1 MMKRREFIHTV
12 GAGAVAWSLPRHVQ
26 GSPEL
31 VAGAQARTNPA
42 TGGLFVC
49 IHQASTSRYD
59 FKTSVEGIAK
69 AGVRAVEVDIAKVQE
84 FAKTE
89 SVAAAKRL
97 MDDLGVRPVSSSNHL
112 GFVDATEAQL
122 QSGGASL
129 DTLKGKLE
137 IVQAIGCDR
146 IVCPSTSTGNKTL
159 DDYKRGAENLRAGG
173 ELAKSYG
180 VTLMLEFTKTST
192 LAGTL
197 PSALTLVRDAN
208 HPNVR
213 MMLDTFHFWA
223 GQSKFEDLELLRD
236 GELAHLHFEDIP
248 ADPPREMLGS
258 QQHRAFP
265 GEGSAPLRRII
276 EVLKRNGYSGPA
288 SLEIFQSGTVAIQ
301 NMDPFQLATRAKA
314 AIDPLI
320 A

>member
-1 MMKRREFIHTV
+1 MQRRDFINGV
-12 GAGAVAWSLPRHVQ
+12 VAGTVAWSLPGHGDASPQVAAKQ
-26 GSPEL
+26 GERP
-31 VAGAQARTNPA
+31 AG
-42 TGGLFVC
+42 GSGLFVC

-59 FKTSVEGIAK
+59 FRTSVEGIAK
-69 AGVRAVEVDIAKVQE
+69 AGVRAVEVDIAKIRQ
-84 FAKTE
+84 FAKAE
-89 SVAAAKRL
+89 SVASAKRL
-97 MDDLGVRPVSSSNHL
+97 MDDLGVRPVSASNHL
-112 GFVDATEAQL
+112 GFVDATAEQL
-122 QSGGASL
+122 QTGGASL
-129 DTLKGKLE
+129 DALKAKLE

-146 IVCPSTSTGNKTL
+146 IVCPSTSTGNRTL

-180 VTLMLEFTKTST
+180 VTLMLEFAKTST

-197 PSALTLVRDAN
+197 PSALTLVREAN

-213 MMLDTFHFWA
+213 VMLDTFHYWA
-223 GQSKFEDLELLRD
+223 GASKFEDLELLRD
-236 GELAHLHFEDIP
+236 GELAHLHFEDVP
-248 ADPPREMLGS
+248 ADPPREMLQS

-276 EVLKRNGYSGPA
+276 EVLKRKRYAGPA

-301 NMDPFQLATRAKA
+301 TLDPFQLATRAKA

>member
-1 MMKRREFIHTV
+1 VIKRRDFITTSV
-12 GAGAVAWSLPRHVQ
+12 AGTLACSLPRH
-26 GSPEL
+26 
-31 VAGAQARTNPA
+31 AQAQA
-42 TGGLFVC
+42 QSGGGGLFVS

-59 FKTSVEGIAK
+59 FKTSVEGIAR
-69 AGVRAVEVDIAKVQE
+69 AGVRAVEFDIAKVRE

-89 SVAAAKRL
+89 SIGAAKRVL
-97 MDDLGVRPVSSSNHL
+97 DDLGVKPVSSSNHL
-112 GFVDATEAQL
+112 GLVDATATQM
-122 QSGGASL
+122 QTGGAGL
-129 DTLKGKLE
+129 DALKEKLG
-137 IVQAIGCDR
+137 IVQALGCDR
-146 IVCPSTSTGNKTL
+146 IVCPSTSTGTKTL
-159 DDYKRGAENLRAGG
+159 DDYQRGVDNMRAGG
-173 ELAKSYG
+173 ELAKTYG

-197 PSALTLVRDAN
+197 PSALRIVREAN

-213 MMLDTFHFWA
+213 VMIDTFHFWA
-223 GQSKFEDLELLRD
+223 GASKLEDLELLRD

-248 ADPPREMLGS
+248 AEPPREMIES

-276 EVLKRNGYSGPA
+276 EALKRKRYVGPA

-314 AIDPLI
+314 AIEPLI

>member
-1 MMKRREFIHTV
+1 MKRREFINSAA
-12 GAGAVAWSLPRHVQ
+12 AGSLAWSLPRHAQ
-26 GSPEL
+26 ASSEFA
-31 VAGAQARTNPA
+31 AGAQRGATPA
-42 TGGLFVC
+42 SGGLFVC

-69 AGVRAVEVDIAKVQE
+69 AGVRAVEFDIAKVRE

-89 SVAAAKRL
+89 SVATAKRL
-97 MDDLGVRPVSSSNHL
+97 LDDAGVRPVSSSNHL
-112 GFVDATEAQL
+112 GFVDATAAQL
-122 QSGGASL
+122 QSGAPSL
-129 DTLKGKLE
+129 DALKEKLE

-146 IVCPSTSTGNKTL
+146 IVCPSTSTGTKTL
-159 DDYKRGAENLRAGG
+159 DDYKRGVENLRAGG

-197 PSALTLVRDAN
+197 PSALRIVREAN

-213 MMLDTFHFWA
+213 VMLDTFHFWA
-223 GQSKFEDLELLRD
+223 GPSKFEDLELLRD

-248 ADPPREMLGS
+248 SDPPREMLES
-258 QQHRAFP
+258 QQHRTFP

-276 EVLKRNGYSGPA
+276 EVLKRKEYSGPA
-288 SLEIFQSGTVAIQ
+288 SLEIFQNGTVAIQ
-301 NMDPFQLATRAKA
+301 NLDPFQLATRAKA
-314 AIDPLI
+314 AIEPLI

>member
-1 MMKRREFIHTV
+1 MKRRDFLTTTV
-12 GAGAVAWSLPRHVQ
+12 MGTLACSLTRDA
-26 GSPEL
+26 E
-31 VAGAQARTNPA
+31 GAQARGAQAAPKPSA
-42 TGGLFVC
+42 GGLFVC
-49 IHQASTSRYD
+49 IHQASTARYD

-69 AGVRAVEVDIAKVQE
+69 AGVRAVEVDIAKIRE

-112 GFVDATEAQL
+112 GFVDATAEQL
-122 QSGGASL
+122 QMGAASL
-129 DTLKGKLE
+129 DSLKEKLE

-159 DDYKRGAENLRAGG
+159 DDYKRGADNLRAGG
-173 ELAKSYG
+173 ELAKGYG
-180 VTLMLEFTKTST
+180 VTLMLEFAKTST

-197 PSALTLVRDAN
+197 PSTLTLVREAN

-213 MMLDTFHFWA
+213 VML
-223 GQSKFEDLELLRD
+223 
-236 GELAHLHFEDIP
+236 DIP
-248 ADPPREMLGS
+248 ADPPREMLQS

-265 GEGSAPLRRII
+265 GEGGAPLRRII
-276 EVLKRNGYSGPA
+276 EVLKRKGYAGPA
-288 SLEIFQSGTVAIQ
+288 SLEIFQTGTVAIQ

-314 AIDPLI
+314 AMDPLI

>member
-1 MMKRREFIHTV
+1 MKRREFIQMV
-12 GAGAVAWSLPRHVQ
+12 GAGSLALSMPDRAQ
-26 GSPEL
+26 
-31 VAGAQARTNPA
+31 AQARGQAPSPG
-42 TGGLFVC
+42 GGLFVS

-69 AGVRAVEVDIAKVQE
+69 AGVRAVEFDIAKVRE

-97 MDDLGVRPVSSSNHL
+97 IDDLGVKMVSSSNHL
-112 GFVDATEAQL
+112 GFVDATAAQM
-122 QSGGASL
+122 QTGGASL
-129 DTLKGKLE
+129 DSLKEKLE
-137 IVQAIGCDR
+137 IVQAMGCDR
-146 IVCPSTSTGNKTL
+146 IVCPSTSTGTKTL
-159 DDYKRGAENLRAGG
+159 DDYKRGVDTMRAGG
-173 ELAKSYG
+173 ELAKTYG

-197 PSALTLVRDAN
+197 PSALKIVREAD

-213 MMLDTFHFWA
+213 VMIDTFHFWA

-248 ADPPREMLGS
+248 ADPPREMLES

-276 EVLKRNGYSGPA
+276 ELLKRKRYTGPA

-314 AIDPLI
+314 AIEPLL

>member
-1 MMKRREFIHTV
+1 MQRRDFLN
-12 GAGAVAWSLPRHVQ
+12 GAVAGVVAWSLPPRAEASA
-26 GSPEL
+26 GPE
-31 VAGAQARTNPA
+31 AGPQARSAPA
-42 TGGLFVC
+42 GGGMFVC

-69 AGVRAVEVDIAKVQE
+69 AGVRAVEVDIAKVRQ
-84 FAKTE
+84 FAKGE
-89 SVAAAKRL
+89 SLAAARRL

-112 GFVDATEAQL
+112 GFVDATAEQL
-122 QSGGASL
+122 QTGNASL
-129 DTLKGKLE
+129 DALKEKLE

-146 IVCPSTSTGNKTL
+146 IVCPSTSSGNKTL
-159 DDYKRGAENLRAGG
+159 DDFKRGVDNMRTGG

-180 VTLMLEFTKTST
+180 VTLMLEFAKTST

-197 PSALTLVRDAN
+197 PSALKIVRDAD

-213 MMLDTFHFWA
+213 VMLDTFHFWA
-223 GQSKFEDLELLRD
+223 GASKFEDLELLRD

-248 ADPPREMLGS
+248 ADPPRDIIQS

-265 GEGSAPLRRII
+265 GEGDAPLRRII
-276 EVLKRNGYSGPA
+276 EALKAKRYAGPA
-288 SLEIFQSGTVAIQ
+288 SLEIFQTGTVAIQ

-314 AIDPLI
+314 AIEPLI

>member
-1 MMKRREFIHTV
+1 MKRRQFISRAVT
-12 GAGAVAWSLPRHVQ
+12 GTVAWSLPRHAQ
-26 GSPEL
+26 SSL
-31 VAGAQARTNPA
+31 AFTAGAQNRTAPA
-42 TGGLFVC
+42 MGGLFVC

-69 AGVRAVEVDIAKVQE
+69 AGVRAVEFDIARVRE
-84 FAKTE
+84 FAKSE
-89 SVAAAKRL
+89 SVATAKRL
-97 MDDLGVRPVSSSNHL
+97 LEDLGVRPVSSSNHL
-112 GFVDATEAQL
+112 GFVDATAAQL
-122 QSGGASL
+122 QSGAASL
-129 DTLKGKLE
+129 DTLKEELE
-137 IVQAIGCDR
+137 IVQAMGCDR
-146 IVCPSTSTGNKTL
+146 IVCPSTSTGVKTL
-159 DDYKRGAENLRAGG
+159 DDFKRGVENLRAGG
-173 ELAKSYG
+173 ELANSYG

-197 PSALTLVRDAN
+197 PSALKLVRDAN

-213 MMLDTFHFWA
+213 VMLDTFHFWA
-223 GQSKFEDLELLRD
+223 GLSKLEDLELLRD

-248 ADPPREMLGS
+248 SEPPRETIES

-276 EVLKRNGYSGPA
+276 DVLKRKRYSGPA

-301 NMDPFQLATRAKA
+301 NMNPFQLATRAKA
-314 AIDPLI
+314 AIEPLI

>member
-1 MMKRREFIHTV
+1 MKRRDFLTT
-12 GAGAVAWSLPRHVQ
+12 AVAGTLACSLPRNAQ
-26 GSPEL
+26 GAP
-31 VAGAQARTNPA
+31 ARGAQAATPA
-42 TGGLFVC
+42 AARGLFVC
-49 IHQASTSRYD
+49 IHQASTARYD

-69 AGVRAVEVDIAKVQE
+69 AGVRAVEVDIAKIRE

-97 MDDLGVRPVSSSNHL
+97 LDDLGVKPVSSSNHL
-112 GFVDATEAQL
+112 GFVDATAEQL
-122 QSGGASL
+122 QTGGASL
-129 DTLKGKLE
+129 DALKGKLE

-159 DDYKRGAENLRAGG
+159 DDYKRGADNLRAGG

-180 VTLMLEFTKTST
+180 VSLMLEFAKTST

-197 PSALTLVRDAN
+197 PSALTLVREAN

-213 MMLDTFHFWA
+213 VMLDTFHFWA

-248 ADPPREMLGS
+248 ANPPREMLQS
-258 QQHRAFP
+258 QQDRAFP

-276 EVLKRNGYSGPA
+276 EVLKRKGYAGPV
-288 SLEIFQSGTVAIQ
+288 SLEIFQTGTAVIQ
-301 NMDPFQLATRAKA
+301 NMDPFQLATRAKT

>member
-1 MMKRREFIHTV
+1 MKRRDFLTT
-12 GAGAVAWSLPRHVQ
+12 AVAGTLACSLPRNAQ
-26 GSPEL
+26 GAP
-31 VAGAQARTNPA
+31 ARGAQAATPPA
-42 TGGLFVC
+42 ARGLFVC
-49 IHQASTSRYD
+49 IHQASTARFD

-69 AGVRAVEVDIAKVQE
+69 AGVRAVEVDIAKIRE

-97 MDDLGVRPVSSSNHL
+97 LDDLGVKPVSSSNHL
-112 GFVDATEAQL
+112 GFVDATAEQL
-122 QSGGASL
+122 QTGGASL
-129 DTLKGKLE
+129 DALKGKLE

-159 DDYKRGAENLRAGG
+159 DDYKRGADNLRAGG

-180 VTLMLEFTKTST
+180 VSLMLEFAKTST

-197 PSALTLVRDAN
+197 PSALTLVREAN

-213 MMLDTFHFWA
+213 VMLDTFHFWA

-248 ADPPREMLGS
+248 ANPPREMLQS
-258 QQHRAFP
+258 QQDRAFP

-276 EVLKRNGYSGPA
+276 EVLKRKGYAGPA
-288 SLEIFQSGTVAIQ
+288 SLEIFQTGTAVIQ

>member
-1 MMKRREFIHTV
+1 MMKRREFIHSV
-12 GAGAVAWSLPRHVQ
+12 GAGAVALSLPR
-26 GSPEL
+26 P
-31 VAGAQARTNPA
+31 AAAQAPA
-42 TGGLFVC
+42 KGGGLFVC

-69 AGVRAVEVDIAKVQE
+69 AGVRAVEFDIAKVRE

-89 SVAAAKRL
+89 SVSTAKRL
-97 MDDLGVRPVSSSNHL
+97 VDDLGVRPVSSSNHL
-112 GFVDATEAQL
+112 GFVDATAAQL
-122 QSGGASL
+122 QSGAASL
-129 DTLKGKLE
+129 DTLKEKLE
-137 IVQAIGCDR
+137 IVQAMGCDR
-146 IVCPSTSTGNKTL
+146 IVCPSTSTGTKTL
-159 DDYKRGAENLRAGG
+159 DDHQRGVENLRAGG

-197 PSALTLVRDAN
+197 PSALKIVRDAN

-213 MMLDTFHFWA
+213 VMLDTFHFWA
-223 GQSKFEDLELLRD
+223 GLSKFEDLELLRD

-248 ADPPREMLGS
+248 ANPPREIIES

-265 GEGSAPLRRII
+265 GEGGVPLRRII
-276 EVLKRNGYSGPA
+276 ELLRRKRYSGPA

-314 AIDPLI
+314 AIEPLI

>member
-1 MMKRREFIHTV
+1 MKRREFINSAA
-12 GAGAVAWSLPRHVQ
+12 AGSLAWSLPRHAQ
-26 GSPEL
+26 ASSEFA
-31 VAGAQARTNPA
+31 AGAQRGATPA
-42 TGGLFVC
+42 SGGLFVC

-69 AGVRAVEVDIAKVQE
+69 AGVRAVEFDIAKVRE

-89 SVAAAKRL
+89 SVATAKRL
-97 MDDLGVRPVSSSNHL
+97 LDDVGVRPVSSSNHL
-112 GFVDATEAQL
+112 GFVDATAAQL
-122 QSGGASL
+122 QSGAPSL
-129 DTLKGKLE
+129 DALKEKLE

-146 IVCPSTSTGNKTL
+146 IVCPSTSTGTKTL
-159 DDYKRGAENLRAGG
+159 DDYKRGVENLRAGG

-197 PSALTLVRDAN
+197 PSALRIVREAN

-213 MMLDTFHFWA
+213 VMLDTFHFWA
-223 GQSKFEDLELLRD
+223 GPSKFEDLELLRD

-248 ADPPREMLGS
+248 SDPPREMLES
-258 QQHRAFP
+258 QQHRTFP

-276 EVLKRNGYSGPA
+276 EVLKRKEYSGPA
-288 SLEIFQSGTVAIQ
+288 SLEIFQNGTVAIQ
-301 NMDPFQLATRAKA
+301 NLDPFQLATRAKA
-314 AIDPLI
+314 AIEPLI

>member
-1 MMKRREFIHTV
+1 MKRREFIHTV
-12 GAGAVAWSLPRHVQ
+12 GAGAVAWSLPRHAQ
-26 GSPEL
+26 GSPAL
-31 VAGAQARTNPA
+31 ADGAQARATPA
-42 TGGLFVC
+42 AGGLFVC

-112 GFVDATEAQL
+112 GFVDATAAQL
-122 QSGGASL
+122 ESGGASL

-159 DDYKRGAENLRAGG
+159 DDYKRGADNLRVGG

-180 VTLMLEFTKTST
+180 VTLMLEFAKTST

-197 PSALTLVRDAN
+197 PSALTIVREAN

-213 MMLDTFHFWA
+213 VMLDTFHFWA
-223 GQSKFEDLELLRD
+223 GASKFEDLELLRD

-248 ADPPREMLGS
+248 ATPPRENIGS

-265 GEGSAPLRRII
+265 GEGNAPLRRII
-276 EVLKRNGYSGPA
+276 EVLKRKGYAGPA

-301 NMDPFQLATRAKA
+301 AMDPFQLATRAKA
-314 AIDPLI
+314 AIEPLI

>member
-1 MMKRREFIHTV
+1 MRRREFIHTV
-12 GAGAVAWSLPRHVQ
+12 AAGSLAWSLPRHAQ
-26 GSPEL
+26 ASSEFA
-31 VAGAQARTNPA
+31 AGAQRGANPA
-42 TGGLFVC
+42 SGGLFVC
-49 IHQASTSRYD
+49 IHQASTSRHD

-69 AGVRAVEVDIAKVQE
+69 AGVRAVEFDIAKVRE

-89 SVAAAKRL
+89 SVATAKRL
-97 MDDLGVRPVSSSNHL
+97 LDDVGVRPVSSSNHL
-112 GFVDATEAQL
+112 GFVDATAAQL
-122 QSGGASL
+122 QSGAPSL
-129 DTLKGKLE
+129 DALKEKLE

-146 IVCPSTSTGNKTL
+146 IVCPSTSTGTKTL
-159 DDYKRGAENLRAGG
+159 DDYKRGVENLRVGG
-173 ELAKSYG
+173 ELAKSFG

-197 PSALTLVRDAN
+197 PSALRIVREAN

-213 MMLDTFHFWA
+213 VMLDTFHFWA
-223 GQSKFEDLELLRD
+223 GLSKFEDLELLRD

-248 ADPPREMLGS
+248 SEPPREMLES
-258 QQHRAFP
+258 QQHRTFP

-276 EVLKRNGYSGPA
+276 EVLKRKQYSGPA

-314 AIDPLI
+314 AIEPLI

>member
-1 MMKRREFIHTV
+1 MKRRDFVNTV
-12 GAGAVAWSLPRHVQ
+12 VASTLGWSLPRRVQ
-26 GSPEL
+26 ASREL
-31 VAGAQARTNPA
+31 AADAQAGTNP
-42 TGGLFVC
+42 TSGGLFVC
-49 IHQASTSRYD
+49 IHQASTSGYD

-69 AGVRAVEVDIAKVQE
+69 AGVRAVEFDIAKIRQFVQ
-84 FAKTE
+84 TD
-89 SVAAAKRL
+89 SLAAAKRV
-97 MDDLGVRPVSSSNHL
+97 MDDLGVKPVSSSNHL
-112 GFVDATEAQL
+112 GFVDATAAQL

-129 DTLKGKLE
+129 DALKEKLE

-159 DDYKRGAENLRAGG
+159 DDYKRGVDNMRAGG

-180 VTLMLEFTKTST
+180 VTLMLEFVKTST

-197 PSALTLVRDAN
+197 PSALNIVRDAN

-213 MMLDTFHFWA
+213 VMMDTFHFWA
-223 GQSKFEDLELLRD
+223 GLSKFEDLDLLRD

-248 ADPPREMLGS
+248 SDIPREMLES
-258 QQHRAFP
+258 QQHRTFP

-276 EVLKRNGYSGPA
+276 ELLKRKRYSGPV
-288 SLEIFQSGTVAIQ
+288 SLELFQSGTLAIQ
-301 NMDPFQLATRAKA
+301 NMDPYQLATRAKA
-314 AIDPLI
+314 AIEPLI

>member
-1 MMKRREFIHTV
+1 MKRRDFITTAV
-12 GAGAVAWSLPRHVQ
+12 GSTLAYSLPRDAKGGQ
-26 GSPEL
+26 
-31 VAGAQARTNPA
+31 ARGAQAQTKPA
-42 TGGLFVC
+42 AGALFVC
-49 IHQASTSRYD
+49 IHQASTARYD

-69 AGVRAVEVDIAKVQE
+69 AGVRAVEVDIAKIRE

-112 GFVDATEAQL
+112 GFVDATAEQL
-122 QSGGASL
+122 QTGGASL
-129 DTLKGKLE
+129 ESLKGKLE

-159 DDYKRGAENLRAGG
+159 DDYKRGADNLRAGG
-173 ELAKSYG
+173 ELAKDYG
-180 VTLMLEFTKTST
+180 VTLMLEFAKTST

-197 PSALTLVRDAN
+197 PSALTLVREAN

-213 MMLDTFHFWA
+213 VMLDTFHYWA
-223 GQSKFEDLELLRD
+223 GASKFEDLELLRD

-248 ADPPREMLGS
+248 ANPPREMLQS
-258 QQHRAFP
+258 QQDRAFP

-276 EVLKRNGYSGPA
+276 EVLKRKGYAGPA
-288 SLEIFQSGTVAIQ
+288 SLEIFQTGTVAIQ

-314 AIDPLI
+314 AIEPLI

>member
-1 MMKRREFIHTV
+1 MV
-12 GAGAVAWSLPRHVQ
+12 AGTLPWALPRHAQ
-26 GSPEL
+26 ASL
-31 VAGAQARTNPA
+31 KFAFGAQAGTAPVRS
-42 TGGLFVC
+42 GLFVS

-69 AGVRAVEVDIAKVQE
+69 AGVRAVEVDIAKVRQ
-84 FAKTE
+84 FVQAE
-89 SVAAAKRL
+89 SMATAKRL
-97 MDDLGVRPVSSSNHL
+97 MDDLGVKPVSSSNHL
-112 GFVDATEAQL
+112 GFVDATATQL
-122 QSGGASL
+122 QSGAASL
-129 DTLKGKLE
+129 DALKEKLE

-146 IVCPSTSTGNKTL
+146 IVCPSTSTGSKTL
-159 DDYKRGAENLRAGG
+159 DDYQRGVDNMRAGG
-173 ELAKSYG
+173 ELAKRYG

-197 PSALTLVRDAN
+197 PSALKIVRDAD

-213 MMLDTFHFWA
+213 AMLDTFHFWA
-223 GQSKFEDLELLRD
+223 GLSKFEDLELLRD

-248 ADPPREMLGS
+248 SDPPREMLES
-258 QQHRAFP
+258 QQHRTFP

-276 EVLKRNGYSGPA
+276 DHLKRKRYSGPV
-288 SLEIFQSGTVAIQ
+288 SLEVFQSGTPAIQ

-314 AIDPLI
+314 AIEPLI

>member
-1 MMKRREFIHTV
+1 MV
-12 GAGAVAWSLPRHVQ
+12 GAAPRA
-26 GSPEL
+26 GSAEFAASAQ
-31 VAGAQARTNPA
+31 AGASPAR
-42 TGGLFVC
+42 GGLFVC

-69 AGVRAVEVDIAKVQE
+69 AGVRAVEVDIAKVRQ
-84 FAKTE
+84 FVQTE
-89 SVAAAKRL
+89 SVATAKRL
-97 MDDLGVRPVSSSNHL
+97 MDDLGVKPVSSSNHL
-112 GFVDATEAQL
+112 GFVDATAAQL
-122 QSGGASL
+122 QSGAASL
-129 DTLKGKLE
+129 DALKEKLE

-159 DDYKRGAENLRAGG
+159 DDFKRGVDNLRAGG

-180 VTLMLEFTKTST
+180 VNLMLEFVKTST

-197 PSALTLVRDAN
+197 PSALKIVREAD

-213 MMLDTFHFWA
+213 VMLDTFHFWA
-223 GQSKFEDLELLRD
+223 GLSKFEDLELLRD

-248 ADPPREMLGS
+248 SDPPREMLES
-258 QQHRAFP
+258 QQHRTFP

-276 EVLKRNGYSGPA
+276 DVLKRKGYSGPV
-288 SLEIFQSGTVAIQ
+288 SLEVFQSGTVAIQ

-314 AIDPLI
+314 AIEPLI